1 MTRTETPRRKR
12 ANGVESRRR
21 ILDAALEI
29 AEVATPLFPDLDEDA
44 VHTLTTYAI
53 AGADGLFVHREVGGG
68 SVDLVALFE
77 LHAQL
82 VHDAA
87 ARMAAGR

>member
-1 MTRTETPRRKR
+1 
-12 ANGVESRRR
+12 
-21 ILDAALEI
+21 
-29 AEVATPLFPDLDEDA
+29 VATALFPDLDEDA
-44 VHTLTTYAI
+44 VHTLTTCAVVG
-53 AGADGLFVHREVGGG
+53 AGADGLFVHREVGGD

-77 LHAQL
+77 PHAQL